1 MDAYLLDTTILSIW
15 LDPEHPQHAQKALA
29 LNDLPLVNPR
39 FVSTVALAELG
50 FGAKLAAGLGK
61 RDLTKLEAIIADA
74 RSHGILDITHHTAAE
89 YATLK
94 ANVAFKY
101 LAKTAR
107 KDRPKYIE
115 EWVDK
120 ATGQKLGI
128 DENDLWQCAQARER
142 TLVFVT
148 TDKRMQRIANADKEV
163 KLLVL

>member
-1 MDAYLLDTTILSIW
+1 MAAYLLDTTILSIW
-15 LDPEHPQHAQKALA
+15 LDPDHIQHAQKVLA
-29 LNDLPLVNPR
+29 LNALPSGNPR

-50 FGAKLAAGLGK
+50 FGAKLAASLGK
-61 RDLTKLEAIIADA
+61 RDMSKLEAIIVTA
-74 RSHGILDITHHTAAE
+74 RGHGILDITHHTAAE

-94 ANVAFKY
+94 TNVALKY

-142 TLVFVT
+142 SLVFVT
-148 TDKRMQRIANADKEV
+148 ADKRMQRIADADDEV